1 MQVILGI
8 IVFGL
13 IAIAIIVILV
23 INFMYR
29 NVKRLRE
36 DAEDF
41 LYRRGKRNE
50 QKERNPFGE
59 DYFKSSRKPG
69 QQQQGSRRTG
79 GYYSSADGST
89 EQKTARRTTTSGGVT
104 IIDERQED
112 KKIFDKG
119 DDEYVEFEEVNSYLC
134 TSVPICSPSITFNPR
149 ASTSLYVMSSNLVA
163 VGSFSGSAV

>member
-41 LYRRGKRNE
+41 IYRRGKRNE

-104 IIDERQED
+104 IIDERPED
-112 KKIFDKG
+112 KKIFDKA
-119 DDEYVEFEEVNSYLC
+119 DDEYVEFEEV
-134 TSVPICSPSITFNPR
+134 
-149 ASTSLYVMSSNLVA
+149 
-163 VGSFSGSAV
+163 

>member
-13 IAIAIIVILV
+13 IAIAIIVMIV

-69 QQQQGSRRTG
+69 SQGAKSRGSR
-79 GYYSSADGST
+79 SSSSDSEST
-89 EQKTARRTTTSGGVT
+89 ERKTARRTTTSGGVT
-104 IIDERQED
+104 IIDERPED
-112 KKIFDKG
+112 KKIFDKA
-119 DDEYVEFEEVNSYLC
+119 DDEYVEFEEV
-134 TSVPICSPSITFNPR
+134 
-149 ASTSLYVMSSNLVA
+149 
-163 VGSFSGSAV
+163 

>member
-13 IAIAIIVILV
+13 IAIAIIVMLV

-69 QQQQGSRRTG
+69 QQGGRRTG

-119 DDEYVEFEEVNSYLC
+119 DDEYVEFEEVNS
-134 TSVPICSPSITFNPR
+134 
-149 ASTSLYVMSSNLVA
+149 
-163 VGSFSGSAV
+163 

>member
-13 IAIAIIVILV
+13 IAIAVIVILV

-69 QQQQGSRRTG
+69 AQGAKSRGSRT
-79 GYYSSADGST
+79 SSSSSSFESEST

-104 IIDERQED
+104 IIDQRDED
-112 KKIFDKG
+112 KKIFDKS
-119 DDEYVEFEEVNSYLC
+119 DDEYVEFEEV
-134 TSVPICSPSITFNPR
+134 
-149 ASTSLYVMSSNLVA
+149 
-163 VGSFSGSAV
+163 

>member
-13 IAIAIIVILV
+13 IAIAIIVMIV

-69 QQQQGSRRTG
+69 SQGAKSRGSR
-79 GYYSSADGST
+79 SSSSDSEST

-104 IIDERQED
+104 IIDERPED
-112 KKIFDKG
+112 KKIFDKA
-119 DDEYVEFEEVNSYLC
+119 DDEYVEFEEV
-134 TSVPICSPSITFNPR
+134 
-149 ASTSLYVMSSNLVA
+149 
-163 VGSFSGSAV
+163 

>member
-69 QQQQGSRRTG
+69 AQGAKSRGSRT
-79 GYYSSADGST
+79 SSSSSSFESEST

-104 IIDERQED
+104 IIDERQGD

-119 DDEYVEFEEVNSYLC
+119 DDEYVEFEEVNS
-134 TSVPICSPSITFNPR
+134 
-149 ASTSLYVMSSNLVA
+149 
-163 VGSFSGSAV
+163 

>member
-69 QQQQGSRRTG
+69 AQGAKSRGSRT
-79 GYYSSADGST
+79 SSSSSSFESEST

-104 IIDERQED
+104 IIDERQKD
-112 KKIFDKG
+112 KKIFEKG
-119 DDEYVEFEEVNSYLC
+119 DDEYVEFEEVNS
-134 TSVPICSPSITFNPR
+134 
-149 ASTSLYVMSSNLVA
+149 
-163 VGSFSGSAV
+163 

>member
-13 IAIAIIVILV
+13 IAIAVIVILV

-69 QQQQGSRRTG
+69 AQGAKSRGSRT
-79 GYYSSADGST
+79 SSSSSSFESEST

-104 IIDERQED
+104 IIDERPED

-119 DDEYVEFEEVNSYLC
+119 DDEYVEFEEVNS
-134 TSVPICSPSITFNPR
+134 
-149 ASTSLYVMSSNLVA
+149 
-163 VGSFSGSAV
+163 

>member
-13 IAIAIIVILV
+13 IAIAVIVILV

-69 QQQQGSRRTG
+69 AQGAKSRGSRT
-79 GYYSSADGST
+79 SSSSSSFESEST

-104 IIDERQED
+104 IIDERQKD

-119 DDEYVEFEEVNSYLC
+119 DDEYVEFEEV
-134 TSVPICSPSITFNPR
+134 
-149 ASTSLYVMSSNLVA
+149 
-163 VGSFSGSAV
+163 

>member
-1 MQVILGI
+1 MQFFLGI

-13 IAIAIIVILV
+13 IAIAIIAMIV

-41 LYRRGKRNE
+41 IYRRGKRNE

-69 QQQQGSRRTG
+69 SQGAKSRGSR
-79 GYYSSADGST
+79 SSSSDSEST
-89 EQKTARRTTTSGGVT
+89 ERKTARRTTTSGGVT
-104 IIDERQED
+104 IIDERPED
-112 KKIFDKG
+112 KKIFDKA
-119 DDEYVEFEEVNSYLC
+119 DDEYVEFEEV
-134 TSVPICSPSITFNPR
+134 
-149 ASTSLYVMSSNLVA
+149 
-163 VGSFSGSAV
+163 

>member
-13 IAIAIIVILV
+13 IAIAIIVMIV

-69 QQQQGSRRTG
+69 SQGAKSRGSR
-79 GYYSSADGST
+79 SSSSDSEST
-89 EQKTARRTTTSGGVT
+89 ERKTARRTTTSGGVT
-104 IIDERQED
+104 IIDERPED
-112 KKIFDKG
+112 KKIFDKA
-119 DDEYVEFEEVNSYLC
+119 DDEYVEFEEVNS
-134 TSVPICSPSITFNPR
+134 
-149 ASTSLYVMSSNLVA
+149 
-163 VGSFSGSAV
+163 

>member
-1 MQVILGI
+1 MGI

-69 QQQQGSRRTG
+69 AQGAKSRDSRT
-79 GYYSSADGST
+79 SSSESEST
-89 EQKTARRTTTSGGVT
+89 ERKTARRTTTSGGVT
-104 IIDERQED
+104 IIDERPED
-112 KKIFDKG
+112 KKIFDKA
-119 DDEYVEFEEVNSYLC
+119 DDEYVEFEEVNS
-134 TSVPICSPSITFNPR
+134 
-149 ASTSLYVMSSNLVA
+149 
-163 VGSFSGSAV
+163 

>member
-13 IAIAIIVILV
+13 IAIAIIVMIV
-23 INFMYR
+23 INVMYR

-41 LYRRGKRNE
+41 LYRRGKRQE

-69 QQQQGSRRTG
+69 PQGKSSNGSRG
-79 GYYSSADGST
+79 SSDST
-89 EQKTARRTTTSGGVT
+89 ERKTARRTTTSGGVT
-104 IIDERQED
+104 IIDQREED
-112 KKIFDKG
+112 KKIFEKG
-119 DDEYVEFEEVNSYLC
+119 DDEYVEFEEVNS
-134 TSVPICSPSITFNPR
+134 
-149 ASTSLYVMSSNLVA
+149 
-163 VGSFSGSAV
+163 